1 MARLT
6 GRQLDII
13 KDKFGVKD
21 IYSYSRV
28 NSHSQCSW
36 QYFLKYVKRIR
47 VRKSNCWG
55 YWGNISHDIIQDF
68 YERGRNNYELMASQ
82 FSEKAIEYSLSED
95 KEIEFPDEKQRDSYL
110 ANMEHYFDNVKPIE
124 YDIVSEK
131 PVITV
136 LEGKNRYVFQGYIDA
151 EYVDDEGNLYILDFK
166 TSSSSGFSGKKLLEN
181 SRQLMIYAMGIN
193 QNGRMVNGEMRQ
205 FPIENIRIRYDLM
218 KYVNVSFL
226 QKNGK
231 TKTTRAE
238 RRNWVAKIANQL
250 RKDFEDVEKTIE
262 GLAKKIKQ
270 LERKSGFKKTTDE
283 ERAVFQEEINL
294 IKKDI
299 DFWKERIFDSI
310 ELNAKIENAI
320 NSNSL
325 SDLPQFIQDKYTLS
339 DCYID
344 VELSEDIVSEYKVSL
359 INELDEIEEKTKAED
374 KNLAFN
380 RKRIGDG
387 DSFFCVNLCDMKDHC
402 KFYEDF
408 QQHQAMFLNKEEEQ
422 SDEDILLALGLD

>member
-1 MARLT
+1 MARLN

-13 KDKFGVKD
+13 KDKFGVND

-68 YERGRNNYELMASQ
+68 YERDRKDYELMASQ
-82 FSEKAIEYSLSED
+82 FNEKAVEYSLSED

-110 ANMEHYFDNVKPIE
+110 ANMEHYFNNVKPIE
-124 YDIVSEK
+124 YDITSEK
-131 PVITV
+131 PVLTV

-193 QNGRMVNGEMRQ
+193 QNGRMINGEMRQ
-205 FPIENIRIRYDLM
+205 FPIEKIKIRYDLM
-218 KYVNVSFL
+218 KYVNISFM

-231 TKTTRAE
+231 LKTTRAE
-238 RRNWVAKIANQL
+238 RRSWVAKIANQL
-250 RKDFEDVEKTIE
+250 RKDFGDVEKTIE
-262 GLAKKIKQ
+262 DLDKKIKQ

-283 ERAVFQEEINL
+283 ERVVFQKEIDL
-294 IKKDI
+294 INEDI
-299 DFWKERIFDSI
+299 DFWKERIFDPI
-310 ELNAKIENAI
+310 ELNTKIEDAI

-325 SDLPQFIQDKYTLS
+325 GDLPQFIQDKYTLS

-344 VELSEDIVSEYKVSL
+344 VELNEDIVNEYKEALVK
-359 INELDEIEEKTKAED
+359 ELDEIEEKTKAED
-374 KNLAFN
+374 KDLAFN
-380 RKRIGDG
+380 RERIRDG

-422 SDEDILLALGLD
+422 SDEDILSALGLD